1 MSEEKIEK
9 KKRIEWLDGLKWIAC
24 FMVFFS
30 HFYGFFYGKCDV
42 KPEVHPA
49 LAAFL
54 GSSYNIFINGN
65 FWMCMFCVISGYFA
79 YKKEIKS
86 FKELLVAL
94 VNRYLRFF
102 LPFLCVN
109 FLALFI
115 ARTIGFQNEIY
126 SAILPNAWIGEYY
139 NFTATPWI
147 ALRASIKLSAELD
160 CPLWM
165 IYPLFVG
172 TCFLYVCKYLQTKIK
187 PAYVNGGMV
196 VVLIVIW
203 ALPSLREKY
212 LYSIVT
218 VIGCFLAIIWKKR
231 WFAFRRPWIHAIALA
246 FVFVMIG
253 GLQSKFLAYL
263 GHWILVPDG
272 VLNVCNGIY
281 ATIMLVTIGNSS
293 GIQKVLETPII
304 RKGKNL
310 SFAVYVLHWLVLSAV
325 SLPIYGKLVDA
336 GMEITAVFCINFMF
350 TAVLLIL
357 LSVVYHE
364 IAERLVSIF
373 MKQWNNCLMRVL
385 KIGDN

>member
-1 MSEEKIEK
+1 MSEEKLEQ

-42 KPEVHPA
+42 KPRLHSA

-54 GSSYNIFINGN
+54 DSSYNIFINGN

-86 FKELLVAL
+86 FGELLIAL

-109 FLALFI
+109 FLALLL
-115 ARTIGFQNEIY
+115 ARTIGFQNGVY
-126 SAILPNAWIGEYY
+126 STILPNAWVGEYY

-187 PAYVNGGMV
+187 PVYVNGGMIG
-196 VVLIVIW
+196 VLVVIW
-203 ALPSLREKY
+203 VLPSLREKY

-218 VIGCFLAIIWKKR
+218 ALGCFLAIIWDKK

-246 FVFVMIG
+246 LVFIMIG
-253 GLQSKFLAYL
+253 GLQSKLLIYL
-263 GHWILVPDG
+263 GQWISIPEG
-272 VLNVCNGIY
+272 SLNVWNGIY
-281 ATIMLVTIGNSS
+281 ALIMLITIANAS
-293 GIQKVLETPII
+293 GIQKVLEAPII

-310 SFAVYVLHWLVLSAV
+310 SFALYVLHWLVLSAI
-325 SLPIYGKLVDA
+325 SLPLYGKLMDV
-336 GMEITAVFCINFMF
+336 GWNVTAVFGINFIL
-350 TAVLLIL
+350 TTVLLIL
-357 LSVVYHE
+357 VSVLYYETV
-364 IAERLVSIF
+364 ERLVAIV
-373 MKQWNNCLMRVL
+373 MKRWNTGIARIKNR
-385 KIGDN
+385 

>member
-1 MSEEKIEK
+1 MREEKLEQ

-42 KPEVHPA
+42 KPEVHSA

-54 GSSYNIFINGN
+54 DSSYNIFINGN

-86 FKELLVAL
+86 LRELFVAI

-102 LPFLCVN
+102 LPFFCVN
-109 FLALFI
+109 FLALLL
-115 ARTIGFQNEIY
+115 ARTIGFQNGVY
-126 SAILPNAWIGEYY
+126 STILPNAWVGQYY

-147 ALRASIKLSAELD
+147 ALRASIKLSSELD

-172 TCFLYVCKYLQTKIK
+172 TCFIYVCKYLQTKIK

-196 VVLIVIW
+196 GVLIVIW

-218 VIGCFLAIIWKKR
+218 ALGCFLAMIWEKK
-231 WFAFRRPWIHAIALA
+231 WFTFRSPWIHAVALA

-253 GLQSKFLAYL
+253 GVQAKLLAYF
-263 GHWILVPDG
+263 GQWISIPEG
-272 VLNVCNGIY
+272 TFNVCNGMY
-281 ATIMLVTIGNSS
+281 AIIMLITIANAS
-293 GIQKVLETPII
+293 GIQKVLEAPII
-304 RKGKNL
+304 RKGKDL
-310 SFAVYVLHWLVLSAV
+310 SFALYVLHWLVLSAI
-325 SLPIYGKLVDA
+325 SLPIYGKLMDV
-336 GMEITAVFCINFMF
+336 GLNVTAVFGINFIV
-350 TAVLLIL
+350 TTVLLL
-357 LSVVYHE
+357 LVSVLYYETV
-364 IAERLVSIF
+364 ERLVAII
-373 MKQWNNCLMRVL
+373 MKRWNHCLMRVL
-385 KIGDN
+385 RI